1 VICIPSLR
9 PDPNIRSNT
18 DERQP
23 LLDDENGRGRSRS
36 IWGKKA
42 MWVTLAAIASLCL
55 LGFIVVSGVVLSAFI
70 LSDVAEATGEVESLS

>member
-9 PDPNIRSNT
+9 LESNMRSNT

-55 LGFIVVSGVVLSAFI
+55 LGFIVVSAVLLLEI
-70 LSDVAEATGEVESLS
+70 LLSDVAEATGEVELL